1 MQPWLWL
8 FWGSVAVTLFSYL
21 GYPLVI
27 AALARLIGR
36 TPRMGDALPTVTL
49 LIAAHN
55 EESVIAAKLENSLA
69 IDYPPERLEILVVAD
84 GCVDGTCAIVEGFA
98 DRGVRLLRQDPRQG
112 KVSALNLAFPGA
124 HGEIVVCT
132 DANAMYR
139 PDAIRKLVRHF
150 ADPEVGLV
158 AGQKRILGEGGAAQ
172 GEGLYWRYEGFL
184 KVMDSKVSSAMGAT
198 GEIFAIRKALWR
210 SVPADTIIED
220 FVITM
225 RLVMDGHRAIY
236 DPEAVSEEEASP
248 SVGEEFKRKVR
259 IVAGGWQAIVR
270 LWPLLLPHHGIVTFQ
285 YVSHRVLRW
294 IVVPLMQ
301 PVMYVA
307 NAALAFHSPFYAA
320 LFAAHT
326 AFYALALAGYELQ
339 RRGHRPKL
347 FYLPF
352 YFAFLNGSAL
362 LGAWRY
368 FTRTQPVTWEKVKR
382 SAAT

>member
-1 MQPWLWL
+1 MQAWFWL
-8 FWGSVAVTLFSYL
+8 FWGSIAVTLFSYL
-21 GYPLVI
+21 GYPIVI
-27 AALARLIGR
+27 ALLARVIGR
-36 TPRMGDALPTVTL
+36 PPRTGDALPTVTL

-55 EESVIAAKLENSLA
+55 EDSVIAQKLENSLA
-69 IDYPPERLEILVVAD
+69 LDYPQERLEILVVAD
-84 GCVDGTCAIVEGFA
+84 GCVDGTCEIVERFA
-98 DRGVRLLRQDPRQG
+98 DRGVRLVRQDPRQG
-112 KVSALNLAFPGA
+112 KVSALNLAFPSA
-124 HGEIVVCT
+124 SGEIVVCT

-158 AGQKRILGEGGAAQ
+158 AGQKRIFGEGGAAQ
-172 GEGLYWRYEGFL
+172 GEGFYWRYEGFL
-184 KVMDSKVSSAMGAT
+184 KVMDSRVSSAMGAT

-225 RLVMDGHRAIY
+225 RLVMEGHRAIY

-248 SVGEEFKRKVR
+248 SVEEEFKRKVR

-270 LWPLLLPHHGIVTFQ
+270 LWPLLLPHHGVVSFQ

-294 IVVPLMQ
+294 VVVPLVQ
-301 PVMYVA
+301 PVMLVA
-307 NAALAFHSPFYAA
+307 NAMLALESPFYAA
-320 LFAAHT
+320 LFVAQT
-326 AFYALALAGYELQ
+326 AFYALALAGYQLQ

-362 LGAWRY
+362 CGAWRY
-368 FTRTQPVTWEKVKR
+368 FTKTQPVTWEKVKR